1 VHENTEDGIRIE
13 ANLTSAPV
21 TGLRITDNDVWN
33 NVGLGIHLYSNDV
46 LELFLDGNHCYDDQ
60 GVPTQTTSLYA
71 ANENSKTLTIYEGN
85 NRFVDTTPYGT
96 SGAGAA
102 SISRTTTAYKTL
114 TSQLTN
120 STFDLL
126 PASGSYLRALGS
138 SGGTMATFNAGEGSG
153 IAAYKGSGATYAF
166 SAYNS
171 TDTTTLALRV
181 DASSNVQLR
190 KILGITTGGVLD
202 IQPGSTSYARILDYN
217 GNIAAT
223 FDAGEGSGVA
233 AYKPTTATYA
243 LSVYNSAD
251 SSTLVFRIDGS
262 GHFNVGEGSN
272 LILGTTTGTKIGT
285 STSQKLEFYNSTPI
299 VKPSGSVLTALSNLG
314 LVSSPTLAAS
324 ELSIGVTGSG
334 TVVLATSP
342 TLATP
347 VLGVATATTINKVT
361 LTTPATGSTLT
372 IADGK
377 TLRVNQ
383 SITLSGT
390 DGTTMTFPTTS
401 ATLARTDAGN
411 TFTGHQTIE
420 GVTTTGA
427 TGSGNL
433 RF

>member
-96 SGAGAA
+96 AGAGAA

-314 LVSSPTLAAS
+314 
-324 ELSIGVTGSG
+324 
-334 TVVLATSP
+334 
-342 TLATP
+342 
-347 VLGVATATTINKVT
+347 
-361 LTTPATGSTLT
+361 
-372 IADGK
+372 
-377 TLRVNQ
+377 
-383 SITLSGT
+383 
-390 DGTTMTFPTTS
+390 
-401 ATLARTDAGN
+401 
-411 TFTGHQTIE
+411 
-420 GVTTTGA
+420 
-427 TGSGNL
+427 
-433 RF
+433 

>member
-96 SGAGAA
+96 AGAGAA

-153 IAAYKGSGATYAF
+153 IAAYKGSGATDAF
-166 SAYNS
+166 SAENS

-202 IQPGSTSYARILDYN
+202 IQPGSTSYVRILDYN

-314 LVSSPTLAAS
+314 
-324 ELSIGVTGSG
+324 
-334 TVVLATSP
+334 
-342 TLATP
+342 
-347 VLGVATATTINKVT
+347 
-361 LTTPATGSTLT
+361 
-372 IADGK
+372 
-377 TLRVNQ
+377 
-383 SITLSGT
+383 
-390 DGTTMTFPTTS
+390 
-401 ATLARTDAGN
+401 
-411 TFTGHQTIE
+411 
-420 GVTTTGA
+420 
-427 TGSGNL
+427 
-433 RF
+433 

>member
-96 SGAGAA
+96 AGAGAA

-272 LILGTTTGTKIGT
+272 LILGTTTG
-285 STSQKLEFYNSTPI
+285 
-299 VKPSGSVLTALSNLG
+299 
-314 LVSSPTLAAS
+314 
-324 ELSIGVTGSG
+324 
-334 TVVLATSP
+334 
-342 TLATP
+342 
-347 VLGVATATTINKVT
+347 
-361 LTTPATGSTLT
+361 
-372 IADGK
+372 
-377 TLRVNQ
+377 
-383 SITLSGT
+383 
-390 DGTTMTFPTTS
+390 
-401 ATLARTDAGN
+401 
-411 TFTGHQTIE
+411 
-420 GVTTTGA
+420 
-427 TGSGNL
+427 
-433 RF
+433 

>member
-202 IQPGSTSYARILDYN
+202 IQPGSTSYVRILDYN

-314 LVSSPTLAAS
+314 
-324 ELSIGVTGSG
+324 
-334 TVVLATSP
+334 
-342 TLATP
+342 
-347 VLGVATATTINKVT
+347 
-361 LTTPATGSTLT
+361 
-372 IADGK
+372 
-377 TLRVNQ
+377 
-383 SITLSGT
+383 
-390 DGTTMTFPTTS
+390 
-401 ATLARTDAGN
+401 
-411 TFTGHQTIE
+411 
-420 GVTTTGA
+420 
-427 TGSGNL
+427 
-433 RF
+433 

>member
-1 VHENTEDGIRIE
+1 M
-13 ANLTSAPV
+13 V
-21 TGLRITDNDVWN
+21 TI
-33 NVGLGIHLYSNDV
+33 
-46 LELFLDGNHCYDDQ
+46 
-60 GVPTQTTSLYA
+60 A
-71 ANENSKTLTIYEGN
+71 
-85 NRFVDTTPYGT
+85 
-96 SGAGAA
+96 
-102 SISRTTTAYKTL
+102 TTTKAYQLKTL

-202 IQPGSTSYARILDYN
+202 IQPGSTSYVRILDYN

-272 LILGTTTGTKIGT
+272 LMLGTTTGTKIGT